1 MLRYTLMRLGIFVGC
16 LVVVWALV
24 YSGLVPRG
32 LGDSNGLW
40 IVLLALLISAPISF
54 VVLRGERDRAS
65 ERIVRRVERAKANL
79 EANRTQEDAADD
91 TARAQGQTPARRRRR
106 NVRHTRTP
114 HAKRPGSLHQGDRGA
129 LRSMRVF
136 AVTPFKA
143 RL

>member
-1 MLRYTLMRLGIFVGC
+1 MLRYTLMRLGIFAGC

-24 YSGLVPRG
+24 YSGLAPRG

-79 EANRTQEDAADD
+79 EANRSQEDAADD
-91 TARAQGQTPARRRRR
+91 TARAQGQAQT
-106 NVRHTRTP
+106 
-114 HAKRPGSLHQGDRGA
+114 S
-129 LRSMRVF
+129 
-136 AVTPFKA
+136 
-143 RL
+143 